1 MNNWLAAFGTIGE
14 VAATLTGLLFVS
26 LSVKLN
32 TASSEERQW
41 MLFVAKRSFLDFLA
55 VLVIGLLFLMPDISL
70 NTIGWGLVWLS
81 VARVIWHANHW
92 RIYRAT
98 STETFR
104 LIGYLAS
111 IAATLLLTIAGVT
124 ALLGWPVA
132 PQLTYIGAITLLFGS
147 CQNAW
152 RLLVR

>member
-32 TASSEERQW
+32 TASSEGRQW

-55 VLVIGLLFLMPDISL
+55 VLVVGLLFLMPDISL
-70 NTIGWGLVWLS
+70 HAIGWGLVWLS
-81 VARVIWHANHW
+81 VARVVWHVNHW

-98 STETFR
+98 STEPFR
-104 LIGYLAS
+104 PIEYLAS
-111 IAATLLLTIAGVT
+111 IAATLLLTVAGVT
-124 ALLGWPVA
+124 AFLGWAIA
-132 PQLTYIGAITLLFGS
+132 PQLTYVGAITLLFGS

>member
-1 MNNWLAAFGTIGE
+1 MSSWLVAYGTIAE

-26 LSVKLN
+26 LSMKLN

-55 VLVIGLLFLMPDISL
+55 VLVIALLFLMPDIAL
-70 NTIGWGLVWLS
+70 RTVGWALVWLTL
-81 VARVIWHANHW
+81 ARVVWHVNHW
-92 RIYRAT
+92 RTYRAT
-98 STETFR
+98 SARAFS
-104 LIGYLAS
+104 LIAYVGS
-111 IAATLLLTIAGVT
+111 IAATLLLAIAGGA
-124 ALLGWPVA
+124 ALMGWPAA
-132 PQLTYIGAITLLFGS
+132 PQLTYSAAITLLFGA

>member
-1 MNNWLAAFGTIGE
+1 MNNWLVAFGTIGE

-26 LSVKLN
+26 LSMKLN

-55 VLVIGLLFLMPDISL
+55 VLVIALLFLMPDISL
-70 NTIGWGLVWLS
+70 NTIGWALVWLS
-81 VARVIWHANHW
+81 VARVVWHVNHW
-92 RIYRAT
+92 RIYRAMST
-98 STETFR
+98 STFR
-104 LIGYLAS
+104 LIEYLAS
-111 IAATLLLTIAGVT
+111 IAATLLLIMAGVT
-124 ALLGWPVA
+124 ALLGGPAA
-132 PQLTYIGAITLLFGS
+132 PQLTYAGAITLLFGS